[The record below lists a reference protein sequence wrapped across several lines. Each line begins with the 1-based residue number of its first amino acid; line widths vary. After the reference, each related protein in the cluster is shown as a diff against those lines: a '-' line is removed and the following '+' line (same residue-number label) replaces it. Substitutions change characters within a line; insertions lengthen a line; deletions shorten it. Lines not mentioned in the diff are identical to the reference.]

1 MRNLNYKYILYAI
14 GLFLLASV
22 TALWSWNTISEL
34 FDMPQAQYKHAL
46 AAFFLL
52 LILKWALSPSH
63 RVVNRMFGG
72 NHEYPNH

>member
-1 MRNLNYKYILYAI
+1 MHNLNYKYYLYAI

-22 TALWSWNTISEL
+22 VSLWSWNTIAEL
-34 FDMPQAQYKHAL
+34 FSLPLAQYKHVL

-63 RVVNRMFGG
+63 RDKDRKIGWGCEHQNQ
-72 NHEYPNH
+72 